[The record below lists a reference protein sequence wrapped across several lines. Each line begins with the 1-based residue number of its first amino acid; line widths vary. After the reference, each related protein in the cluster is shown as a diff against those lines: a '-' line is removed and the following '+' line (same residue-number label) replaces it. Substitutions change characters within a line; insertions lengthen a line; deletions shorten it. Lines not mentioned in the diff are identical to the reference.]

1 MNTIDPNG
9 NSLYFT
15 AAASASR
22 MAAEEAKKKDKESAV
37 SGSKFRGLVKDKQQ
51 ENLLISQGL
60 PPEIAGMSDEDAFV
74 YLKDAIDLAGND
86 LSLNSTSESLEKYK
100 KAISQFIKY
109 IEKTNYTVEEHKR
122 FGKNKKGRA
131 RDPAI
136 QIVAINQKLEQL
148 SYDIWYNHLDKLKL
162 LERIHEINGLVVDLM
177 AS

>member
-22 MAAEEAKKKDKESAV
+22 MAAEEEKKKDKESAV